1 MDSVLGSCSPTNVCS
16 TCSPKDMTHQKR
28 GAKQRLD
35 GVLVERG
42 LAPSREQAGRI
53 ILAGLVTVDG
63 VMVDKRAKLV
73 EKFAAI
79 AVTPL
84 AASYVSRSGEKLAA
98 ALDAFQLSCEGSV
111 AMDIG
116 ASTGGFTDCLL
127 QRGARRVYAVDVG
140 YGQLD
145 WRLRNDPR
153 VAVLERCNIR
163 HLEVEAIPDQITFCV
178 IDVSFI
184 SLKLVFPCVIKFL
197 ADEAIVVALVKPQFE
212 AGIEQVGRGGIVRD
226 EAVREAVIDTTKVIA
241 KSLGF
246 LCLGHLDSPVL
257 GKKGNREILLVLQ
270 WLSR

>member
-1 MDSVLGSCSPTNVCS
+1 
-16 TCSPKDMTHQKR
+16 MTHQKR
-28 GAKQRLD
+28 GARQRLD

-63 VMVDKRAKLV
+63 VTVDKRAKLV
-73 EKFAAI
+73 EESATI
-79 AVTPL
+79 IVSPL
-84 AASYVSRSGEKLAA
+84 AAPYVSRSGEKLAA
-98 ALDAFQLSCEGSV
+98 ALDVFQLSCEGAV

-127 QRGARRVYAVDVG
+127 QRGVRRVYAVDVG

-153 VAVLERCNIR
+153 VVVLERCNIR
-163 HLEVEAIPDQITFCV
+163 HLVAEVIPDQITFSV

-184 SLKLVFPCVIKFL
+184 SLKLVLPCVIKFL
-197 ADEAIVVALVKPQFE
+197 AEQAVVIALVKPQFE
-212 AGIEQVGRGGIVRD
+212 AGIKQVGRGGIVRD
-226 EAVREAVIDTTKVIA
+226 EMVREAVIDNTKGIA
-241 KSLGF
+241 EKLGF
-246 LCLGHLDSPVL
+246 LCLGHLDSPVF
-257 GKKGNREILLVLQ
+257 GKKGNREMLLVLQ

>member
-1 MDSVLGSCSPTNVCS
+1 M
-16 TCSPKDMTHQKR
+16 
-28 GAKQRLD
+28 
-35 GVLVERG
+35 
-42 LAPSREQAGRI
+42 
-53 ILAGLVTVDG
+53 TVDG

-163 HLEVEAIPDQITFCV
+163 HLEVGAIPDQITFSV

-184 SLKLVFPCVIKFL
+184 SLKLVLPCAIKFL
-197 ADEAIVVALVKPQFE
+197 AAEAMVIALVKPQFE
-212 AGIEQVGRGGIVRD
+212 AGIKQVGRGGIVRD
-226 EAVREAVIDTTKVIA
+226 EVVRKAVLDNTKRLA

-246 LCLGHLDSPVL
+246 LCLGHLDSPVA
-257 GKKGNREILLVLQ
+257 GKKGNQEMLLVLQ